1 MAHQANSR
9 CQDCTSLTKCPNFSL
24 PDTTSRS
31 LLPAVPRAPRSPSH
45 PQPGHSPP
53 PPHLRCSP
61 STSLCPRCEA
71 ELVLSAWPHILQS
84 SNLWC
89 SFNSQTMLQYLQK
102 TEQLLPRGQA
112 TAQPFQNYPKSR
124 PRIAP
129 TNATDPLCCFTMFSG
144 STSSPGCRSS
154 PHRCSGLLGHAVIPS
169 PWQMALL
176 RATAAQAP
184 QRWKCLPHLA

>member
-1 MAHQANSR
+1 MPKLQ
-9 CQDCTSLTKCPNFSL
+9 P
-24 PDTTSRS
+24 
-31 LLPAVPRAPRSPSH
+31 PRH
-45 PQPGHSPP
+45 NVPP
-53 PPHLRCSP
+53 PSSTQSATQPVSSPARAQPPAAPSLPHLRCSP
-61 STSLCPRCEA
+61 STSLCPRCES

-89 SFNSQTMLQYLQK
+89 SFNSQTLLQYLQK
-102 TEQLLPRGQA
+102 TEQLLLRGQA

-129 TNATDPLCCFTMFSG
+129 TNAIDALCCFTMFSG
-144 STSSPGCRSS
+144 SPSSPGCRSS
-154 PHRCSGLLGHAVIPS
+154 PRRCSGLLGHAVIPS